1 MEKQHYIIMNL
12 DDLFFQCQMLSG
24 VAFLLW
30 DSLAK
35 PEVCDE
41 NHTRSLAAYLLY
53 NQMEK
58 FLSAFRIQI
67 DRLAEQP
74 AMEK

>member
-1 MEKQHYIIMNL
+1 MKKQHDIIMNL

-53 NQMEK
+53 NQM
-58 FLSAFRIQI
+58 
-67 DRLAEQP
+67 
-74 AMEK
+74 

>member
-1 MEKQHYIIMNL
+1 MEKQHDIIMNL

-35 PEVCDE
+35 PHQKPCGV
-41 NHTRSLAAYLLY
+41 
-53 NQMEK
+53 
-58 FLSAFRIQI
+58 FIIQSDGKI
-67 DRLAEQP
+67 FICFSYSD
-74 AMEK
+74 